1 MGTTTETDPRWA
13 RVLARDATADG
24 ALWYSVATTGVYC
37 RPSCPS
43 RRANRANV
51 TLHDSLAEAQATGF
65 RPCKRCN
72 PDGPSAQATHGAMIA
87 RACRMIEAGE
97 APPKLA
103 DLATAQGLSQSH
115 FHRLF
120 KAFTGLTPRAYAA
133 GHRAERLRAN
143 LAAAASVTEAIYEA
157 GFNSSGRFYE
167 QAGAMLGMAPARY
180 KGGGMGEELHFAIGQ
195 SALGAILVAS
205 STKGVVAILMG
216 DDPDALAR
224 ELQDRFTK
232 ARLIG
237 DDVGY
242 ATLVARVIGLIEA
255 PGVGF
260 DLPLDLRGTAF
271 QQRVWQAL
279 RAIPLGETVSYS
291 QLAAKIGAPG
301 SARAV
306 ARACATNHVAVAI
319 PCHRVVR
326 QDGALSGYAWGV
338 ERKRALLL
346 REGAKV

>member
-1 MGTTTETDPRWA
+1 
-13 RVLARDATADG
+13 
-24 ALWYSVATTGVYC
+24 
-37 RPSCPS
+37 
-43 RRANRANV
+43 
-51 TLHDSLAEAQATGF
+51 
-65 RPCKRCN
+65 
-72 PDGPSAQATHGAMIA
+72 
-87 RACRMIEAGE
+87 
-97 APPKLA
+97 
-103 DLATAQGLSQSH
+103 
-115 FHRLF
+115 
-120 KAFTGLTPRAYAA
+120 
-133 GHRAERLRAN
+133 
-143 LAAAASVTEAIYEA
+143 
-157 GFNSSGRFYE
+157 
-167 QAGAMLGMAPARY
+167 
-180 KGGGMGEELHFAIGQ
+180 MGEELHFAIGQ

-306 ARACATNHVAVAI
+306 ARACATNHIAVAI